1 MLNNI
6 KNFFGNL
13 FLKSI
18 IQEKKGKHPFMPFD
32 KAKEIGIIYDA
43 NDSKNENK
51 IQQFASELR
60 SNGKKVLLMGFVN
73 EKELSAKQTPQIN
86 SEYFWKEKLTFF
98 NLPNIDKIGQFPNIQ
113 FDLLFN
119 IYFDENISMQ
129 GLSVVSKA
137 KYKLGA
143 QMNLATQIFDMTID
157 TGNNKDVYYLA
168 RQMEFYLNAI

>member
-1 MLNNI
+1 
-6 KNFFGNL
+6 
-13 FLKSI
+13 
-18 IQEKKGKHPFMPFD
+18 
-32 KAKEIGIIYDA
+32 
-43 NDSKNENK
+43 
-51 IQQFASELR
+51 
-60 SNGKKVLLMGFVN
+60 MGFVN
-73 EKELSAKQTPQIN
+73 EKELSAKQNPQIN
-86 SEYFWKEKLTFF
+86 SEYFWKEKLTIF
-98 NLPNIDKIGQFPNIQ
+98 NLPNTDKIGQFPNIQ

-168 RQMEFYLNAI
+168 EQMEFYLKAI

>member
-1 MLNNI
+1 MLDNI
-6 KNFFGNL
+6 KNFCGRFILRNL
-13 FLKSI
+13 IKV
-18 IQEKKGKHPFMPFD
+18 KKAKNQFTTLE

-43 NDSKNENK
+43 NDSKNEGK
-51 IQQFASELR
+51 IQQFAAELR
-60 SNGKKVLLMGFVN
+60 NNGKKVLLMGFIN
-73 EKELSAKQTPQIN
+73 EKELSAKQNPQIN

-98 NLPNIDKIGQFPNIQ
+98 NLPNTDKIGQFPNIQ

-157 TGNNKDVYYLA
+157 TGKNKDMYYLA
-168 RQMEFYLNAI
+168 KQMEFYLNAI